1 MCGTSVHG
9 GAPRIAAI
17 GIWWSGRGAII
28 AQERR
33 TDAFPGRTKTLTISN
48 EPARL
53 AALNRYRILDTEP
66 ERAFDDLT
74 MLASHICGTPMALIT
89 LVDADRQWFKS
100 RIGITAS
107 ETSRT
112 VSFCAHAIKQ
122 RDLFIIPDARADERL
137 RDNPL
142 VTGEPHIRFYAGAPL
157 ITPDGYALGAL
168 CVVDRVT
175 RTLTPQQIDALDA
188 LRRQVQS
195 QLELRRHVFDLEQAL
210 AERNHAQAQ
219 QAQLIDG
226 LREAHDNVRRLSA
239 MMPFCST
246 CQFTMTIP
254 ADPSAIPAL
263 TDGVTH
269 VLQEQHWSEND
280 VMAVELALQEA
291 VANAIRHG
299 CGGDPTKELQCSVTC
314 DESGEVVI
322 TVRDPGE
329 GFDHTAVANPLD
341 PENILKPSGRG
352 IFLINGLMDE
362 VQFADGGRQVQM
374 RKKKA

>member
-1 MCGTSVHG
+1 VTGTSE
-9 GAPRIAAI
+9 
-17 GIWWSGRGAII
+17 S
-28 AQERR
+28 
-33 TDAFPGRTKTLTISN
+33 D
-48 EPARL
+48 RL
-53 AALNRYRILDTEP
+53 AALERYRILDTEP

-112 VSFCAHAIKQ
+112 ISFCAYAIQ
-122 RDLFIIPDARADERL
+122 QHDLFIIPDARTDARL

-142 VTGEPHIRFYAGAPL
+142 VTGDPHIRFYAGAPL
-157 ITPDGYALGAL
+157 VTPDGHALGTL

-175 RTLTPQQIDALDA
+175 RTLTAEQVEALDA

-195 QLELRRHVFDLEQAL
+195 QLELRRHVIELERAL
-210 AERNHAQAQ
+210 AERDEAQRKQSA
-219 QAQLIDG
+219 LIED
-226 LREAHDNVRRLSA
+226 LRTSHDNVRRLSA
-239 MMPFCST
+239 MIPFCST

-254 ADPSAIPAL
+254 ANPSAIPAL
-263 TDGVTH
+263 TDGVTQ
-269 VLQEQHWSEND
+269 VLQEKHWSD
-280 VMAVELALQEA
+280 KDIMAVELALQEA

-299 CGGDPTKELQCSVTC
+299 CGGDSSKELQCSVTC
-314 DESGEVVI
+314 DAAGEVVI
-322 TVRDPGE
+322 TVRDPGA
-329 GFDHTAVANPLD
+329 GFDHTTVADPLH

-362 VQFADGGRQVQM
+362 VQYADGGREVQM

>member
-1 MCGTSVHG
+1 M
-9 GAPRIAAI
+9 
-17 GIWWSGRGAII
+17 
-28 AQERR
+28 
-33 TDAFPGRTKTLTISN
+33 TISN

-53 AALNRYRILDTEP
+53 ASLHRYRILDTEP

-74 MLASHICGTPMALIT
+74 MLASHICSTPMALIT

-100 RIGITAS
+100 RIGITAP

-210 AERNHAQAQ
+210 AQRNHAQAQ

-254 ADPSAIPAL
+254 ADPTAIPAL

>member
-1 MCGTSVHG
+1 MM
-9 GAPRIAAI
+9 I
-17 GIWWSGRGAII
+17 GH
-28 AQERR
+28 
-33 TDAFPGRTKTLTISN
+33 

-53 AALNRYRILDTEP
+53 AALHSYRILDTEP

-89 LVDADRQWFKS
+89 LVDEDRQWFKS
-100 RIGITAS
+100 RIGISAS
-107 ETSRT
+107 ETPRT
-112 VSFCAHAIKQ
+112 VSFCAHAIRQ
-122 RDLFIIPDARADERL
+122 QDLFIVPDARADERF

-142 VTGEPHIRFYAGAPL
+142 VTGDPHIRFYAGAPL
-157 ITPDGYALGAL
+157 VTPDGHSLGTL

-175 RTLTPQQIDALDA
+175 RTLTREQVEALDA

-195 QLELRRHVFDLEQAL
+195 QLELRRNLVELERAL
-210 AERNHAQAQ
+210 AERDRSQAQ
-219 QAQLIDG
+219 ELATLNE
-226 LREAHDNVRRLSA
+226 LRVAHDNVRRLSG

-246 CQFTMTIP
+246 CHFTMTIP
-254 ADPSAIPAL
+254 ADPAAIPTI
-263 TDGVTH
+263 TDGVTQ
-269 VLQEQHWSEND
+269 VLQDKDWPDND

-299 CGGDPTKELQCSVTC
+299 CSGDATKQLQCSVTC

-322 TVRDPGE
+322 TVTDPGS
-329 GFDHTAVANPLD
+329 GFDHTAVADPLT
-341 PENILKPSGRG
+341 PENMLKPSGRG

-362 VQFADGGRQVQM
+362 VRFSQGGRALQM